1 MAEDQKISQ
10 APEALT
16 LAPNDL
22 IPIVQT
28 SSGLNKYIK
37 GENLIPSSGFTTDD
51 IYYNAGWSDLSTL
64 VMLPNVVYKVQ
75 NTTSGSDRL
84 MVSFDAS
91 AVDGDQFMITDGSV
105 NGNINSLV
113 WITGQSNVSPR
124 IVMSS
129 NETLIFTKSDG
140 TVWLTSRTSKGV
152 ISGENTG
159 DNATNT
165 TSNTYA
171 DGKVVNTLNN
181 SDTTHAPSSD
191 VVYDALALKSDIA
204 SPTFTG
210 TTTTPDIIVSSATAL
225 TIAHFDAT
233 KNIESLPLDTYPSLT
248 ELSYVKGLTG
258 AVQFQID
265 GKLAAYILTNY
276 VKVDLQNGVNATAIV
291 GRQDKPYLT
300 LQAAYD
306 AVIAIG
312 GTNAY
317 YFDIVGDATITS
329 NVLTFSSTRGN
340 FTFVFTG
347 NITLSIVNSGATKGM
362 FSQGTYGISNN
373 NYVFNGNF
381 TQTTNVG
388 LGIGLYAS
396 TSNYNN
402 IIFNR
407 NVTLKNPK
415 GSQDNYGVYLAGN
428 YNTFY
433 AKKLTWDITND
444 TAVTPYIDVF
454 QMGTYPNIYIE
465 TLQVIGTS
473 TVAYNP
479 TLTYGANISSFV
491 IVNQVWTCA
500 LTTITGISL
509 TETTTTIDYC
519 RLDNVS
525 IASNANLKNITF
537 NLIRANSI
545 NTLIIGNAS
554 LLAGFF
560 DIYCTTIKSFNIGNY
575 LTTGIISGDELP
587 FIEGVITFNS
597 ITRTLSTTR
606 PILTLRGGTKLIGGI
621 ITVNNTL
628 NSTYA
633 PIKLYYTSSIS
644 TRYVEMVNVTI
655 KNTGIPATSSEGSP
669 FFRGASSISN
679 PAYLLLQ
686 GCTFIGTLGNTNTGT
701 TVFKTEG
708 DTTSLPLNVEGNY
721 VTNYMGTVGTGVT
734 INAEY
739 TLITNL
745 QP

>member
-51 IYYNAGWSDLSTL
+51 TSYNAGWNNLDTL
-64 VMLPNVVYKVQ
+64 VMLPWVMYRIQ
-75 NTTSGSDRL
+75 NATGGETL
-84 MVSFDAS
+84 NVSFGTAN
-91 AVDGDQFMITDGSV
+91 DGDQFMITDGSGASNIASTV
-105 NGNINSLV
+105 N
-113 WITGQSNVSPR
+113 ITGASSGAV
-124 IVMSS
+124 VMVGG
-129 NETLIFTKSDG
+129 ETLIYTYIDG
-140 TVWLTSRTSKGV
+140 LVWLTSRVGRLK

-159 DNATNT
+159 DNAINT

-171 DGKVVNTLNN
+171 DGKVVNTLDNG
-181 SDTTHAPSSD
+181 DTTHAPSSD

-210 TTTTPDIIVSSATAL
+210 TVTTPDIVVSGATAL
-225 TIAHFDAT
+225 TIAHFDAS
-233 KNIESLPLDTYPSLT
+233 KNIESLPTATYPDLT
-248 ELSYVKGLTG
+248 ELSYVKGGTSTF
-258 AVQFQID
+258 QTQID

-317 YFDIVGDATITS
+317 YFDIVGDATFTS

-362 FSQGTYGISNN
+362 FSQATFGINGNS
-373 NYVFNGNF
+373 YIFNGTFN
-381 TQTTNVG
+381 QTTNVG

-402 IIFNR
+402 IIFNKT
-407 NVTLKNPK
+407 VTLKNPK
-415 GSQDNYGVYLAGN
+415 GSQDNYGVYLSGN

-433 AKKLTWDITND
+433 AKNLTWDITND

-473 TVAYNP
+473 TAAYAP
-479 TLTYGANISSFV
+479 TLTYGANIPSFV
-491 IVNQVWTCA
+491 IVNQIWTCA

-509 TETTTTIDYC
+509 TENGTTIDYC
-519 RLDNVS
+519 RLDNIS
-525 IASNANLKNITF
+525 IASNANLKNTTF
-537 NLIRANSI
+537 NLIRATSI
-545 NTLIIGNAS
+545 NTLNIGNAS

-587 FIEGVITFNS
+587 FADGIITFNS
-597 ITRTLSTTR
+597 ITRTLATTR
-606 PILTLRGGTKLIGGI
+606 PILTFRGGTKLIGGTI
-621 ITVNNTL
+621 AVNNTL
-628 NSTYA
+628 DSTYA
-633 PIKLYYTSSIS
+633 PIKIYLTSSTS
-644 TRYVEMVNVTI
+644 TKYVEFSNVTI

-669 FFRGASSISN
+669 FFRSASSIAN

-686 GCTFIGTLGNTNTGT
+686 GCTFIGTLLNTNTGT

-708 DTTSLPLNVEGNY
+708 DTTSRPLNVEGNY
-721 VTNYMGTVGTGVT
+721 ITNYMGTVGTGVT
-734 INAEY
+734 LNAEY